1 MNKIDFKKLYKDLY
15 APGTEPSLI
24 DVPAMKFLMVEGK
37 GNPNT
42 PGGEYQQAVELLY
55 ALTYTIKMAYKRSK
69 QPGITD
75 YVVPPL
81 EGLWWLEDQNDFDFT
96 KKDQYCWISM
106 IRQPDFLSEDMFEA
120 ALKEVAKKKPTLDVG
135 KARLELFREG
145 LCVQCMHI
153 GSFDE
158 ESATVAKIDAYVEEI
173 GKKNA
178 IGTLSP
184 EGKQRLHHEIYVSN
198 PLKCNPSKRKT
209 ILRHPVMD

>member
-1 MNKIDFKKLYKDLY
+1 MEKIDYKKLYKDLY
-15 APGTEPSLI
+15 APGITPSLI
-24 DVPAMKFLMVEGK
+24 DVPAMKFIIVEGK
-37 GNPNT
+37 GNPNI

-55 ALTYTIKMAYKRSK
+55 ALSYTLKMDCKGSD
-69 QPGITD
+69 QTGVSD

-106 IRQPDFLSEDMFEA
+106 IRQPDFISEEMFEA
-120 ALKEVAKKKPTLDVG
+120 ARKKVIKKKPTLDVT

-158 ESATVAKIDAYVEEI
+158 EAATVAKIDAYVEQT
-173 GKKNA
+173 GKRNA
-178 IGTLSP
+178 IGTLSS
-184 EGKQRLHHEIYVSN
+184 EGKRLLHHEIYVSN
-198 PLKCNPSKRKT
+198 PLKCKPSARKT
-209 ILRHPVMD
+209 ILRHPVME

>member
-1 MNKIDFKKLYKDLY
+1 MEKIDYKKLYKNLY
-15 APGTEPSLI
+15 APGTTPSLI

-37 GNPNT
+37 GNPNI

-55 ALTYTIKMAYKRSK
+55 ALSYTIKMDYKFSD
-69 QPGITD
+69 QPGVSD

-81 EGLWWLEDQNDFDFT
+81 EGLWWLNDQNDFDFT

-106 IRQPDFLSEDMFEA
+106 IRQPDFIGEDMFQA
-120 ALKEVAKKKPTLDVG
+120 ALLKVAHKKPSLDVD

-153 GSFDE
+153 GPYDE
-158 ESATVAKIDAYVEEI
+158 EPETVKKIDTYVLES

-178 IGTLSP
+178 IGTLSS
-184 EGKQRLHHEIYVSN
+184 EGKPLHHHEIYLSN
-198 PLKCNPSKRKT
+198 PLKCKPSARKT
-209 ILRHPVMD
+209 ILRHPVMN